1 VPNSRF
7 DAVRDWLTRTF
18 AGRLL
23 LAGVALKLVAWAGR
37 LAQLQ
42 AGLFGAID
50 TLGGLA
56 ILVSALS
63 IGYRVYVLA
72 RHRLLWRVRRKLIL
86 SYIFIGVVPVLLVA
100 IFFTLGGLLFFF
112 NVSGFMLRNHVTS
125 VVDGARFLAQAAAPT
140 LDPASTPA
148 QLTAGLVTRQNAAAE
163 RYPLVSYAL
172 VPSDSRC
179 ASSDA
184 RAPAPK
190 VAAGPWSHIDAPQ
203 DIPSWVPCT
212 GFANLITYQTEGGTA
227 VAARAVMW
235 PPGLTSA
242 LVVDIPFGDA
252 LIREFHDEMGI
263 TIESYSIVEV
273 VDRNLPSSTRER
285 RGRLVVGPVNL
296 RLGEQAEPLGWVAF
310 LDYTDWKTGAT
321 SGLTVGFRMGP
332 TAVYRYLSGPSFASL
347 DNYNLGQIFLILLA
361 VIAGLFLII
370 QAVALVMGLSL
381 ARSITGSVHELFAGT
396 ERVRRGDFSHKIAI
410 RSRDQLGE
418 LAGSFNSM
426 TASIEGLL
434 LEKAE
439 KERLEQ
445 ELKIARSIQM
455 SLLPQGP
462 LQMPGV
468 SLSGHCEPA
477 REVGGDYYDFLPLDN
492 DRLGI
497 LIADVAGKGTSAA
510 LYMAELKGLVLSL
523 SRHHVSPRTMLIEA
537 NRIISKHLDARS
549 FITMTYAVVD
559 LRART
564 MTCSRAGHCPLVYVP
579 GPEADSRAP
588 QVLTPEG
595 MVLGLQFDLG
605 DTFDRLLEE
614 VTLPLG
620 RGDLFVLYTDG
631 ISEAMN
637 EQGDCFGDQRLVD
650 LAERNADLKSDALCE
665 RILSE
670 VHSFAGDAAQHD
682 DMTMVLIK
690 IN

>member
-1 VPNSRF
+1 VPTTRP
-7 DAVRDWLTRTF
+7 DAVRAWLTQTF

-23 LAGVALKLVAWAGR
+23 IAGVSLKLVAWVGR

-42 AGLFGAID
+42 PGLFSAID

-56 ILVSALS
+56 ILASALA
-63 IGYRVYVLA
+63 IGYRVYLLA

-86 SYIFIGVVPVLLVA
+86 SYVFIGVVPVLLVA

-112 NVSGFMLRNHVTS
+112 NVSAFMLRNHVTS
-125 VVDGARFLAQAAAPT
+125 VVDGTRFLAQAAAPT
-140 LDPASTPA
+140 LDSASTPA
-148 QLTAGLVTRQNAAAE
+148 QLTAGLVTRQSAAAE

-179 ASSDA
+179 VSADERS
-184 RAPAPK
+184 PAPN
-190 VAAGPWSHIDAPQ
+190 VVAGPWSHIVAPQ
-203 DIPSWVPCT
+203 DIPAWVPCS
-212 GFANLITYQTEGGTA
+212 GFASLITYQAEGGTA
-227 VAARAVMW
+227 VAARAVTW
-235 PPGLTSA
+235 PPGFKSA

-263 TIESYSIVEV
+263 TIESYSIVELA
-273 VDRNLPSSTRER
+273 DRTTPSSTNER
-285 RGRLVVGPVNL
+285 RGPRLIVGPVNL

-310 LDYTDWKTGAT
+310 LDYTDWKTGTT

-332 TAVYRYLSGPSFASL
+332 AAVYRYLSGPSFASL

-434 LEKAE
+434 VEKAE

-455 SLLPQGP
+455 SLLPLP
-462 LQMPGV
+462 LQMPGM

-477 REVGGDYYDFLPLDN
+477 REVGGDYYDFLPLDGE
-492 DRLGI
+492 RLGI

-510 LYMAELKGLVLSL
+510 LYMAELKGLMLSL
-523 SRHHVSPRTMLIEA
+523 SRHHVSPRLLLIEA
-537 NRIISKHLDARS
+537 NRIISKHLDSRS

-559 LRART
+559 LPART
-564 MTCSRAGHCPLVYVP
+564 ITFARAGHCPMIYVP
-579 GPEADSRAP
+579 GPDALSRVP
-588 QVLTPEG
+588 QILTPEG

-650 LAERNADLKSDALCE
+650 LAGCTDGLKSADLSE
-665 RILSE
+665 RILSD
-670 VHSFAGDAAQHD
+670 VHTFAGTAPQHD
-682 DMTMVLIK
+682 DMTMVLLR

>member
-1 VPNSRF
+1 
-7 DAVRDWLTRTF
+7 
-18 AGRLL
+18 
-23 LAGVALKLVAWAGR
+23 
-37 LAQLQ
+37 
-42 AGLFGAID
+42 
-50 TLGGLA
+50 
-56 ILVSALS
+56 
-63 IGYRVYVLA
+63 
-72 RHRLLWRVRRKLIL
+72 
-86 SYIFIGVVPVLLVA
+86 VLLIA
-100 IFFTLGGLLFFF
+100 IFFTLGGPLFFF

-140 LDPASTPA
+140 LDPAATSP
-148 QLTAGLVTRQNAAAE
+148 QLAAGLVTRQAAAAE

-179 ASSDA
+179 ISPDERS
-184 RAPAPK
+184 PAPK
-190 VAAGPWSHIDAPQ
+190 VVAGPWSHVDAPH
-203 DIPSWVPCT
+203 DVPSWVPCN

-235 PPGLTSA
+235 PPGLRSA

-263 TIESYSIVEV
+263 TIESYSIVELT
-273 VDRNLPSSTRER
+273 DRARPSSTNER

-296 RLGEQAEPLGWVAF
+296 RLGEQQEPLGWVAF
-310 LDYTDWKTGAT
+310 LDYADWNTGAT
-321 SGLTVGFRMGP
+321 SALTVGFRMGP
-332 TAVYRYLSGPSFASL
+332 AAVYRYLSGPSFASL
-347 DNYNLGQIFLILLA
+347 DNYNLGQIFLILLG

-396 ERVRRGDFSHKIAI
+396 ERVRRGDFGHKIAI

-434 LEKAE
+434 REKAE
-439 KERLEQ
+439 KERMEQ

-462 LQMPGV
+462 LKMPGV

-477 REVGGDYYDFLPLDN
+477 REVGGDYYDFLPLEN
-492 DRLGI
+492 ERLGI

-523 SRHHVSPRTMLIEA
+523 SRYHVSPRTMLIEA
-537 NRIISKHLDARS
+537 NRIISKHLDSRS

-564 MTCSRAGHCPLVYVP
+564 MTCARAGHCPLVYVP
-579 GPEADSRAP
+579 GPDAHSRAP

-637 EQGDCFGDQRLVD
+637 EQGDCFGDQRLVE

-665 RILSE
+665 HILSE
-670 VHSFAGDAAQHD
+670 VHTFAGDAAQHD
-682 DMTMVLIK
+682 DMTMVLLK
-690 IN
+690 IEDH

>member
-203 DIPSWVPCT
+203 DLPSWVPCT

-273 VDRNLPSSTRER
+273 VDRNLPSSTSER